1 METSNP
7 NEPPSSAIRLRKKDL
22 ERDPVEQFRKWFTDA
37 SRLKGIDATAMILST
52 ATRDARPSAR
62 VVLLKYFDEHG
73 FTFFTNYRSRK
84 SRELQENPQ
93 AALVFYWEELARQI
107 RIVGRVE
114 RVDADLSDTYFQSRP
129 RGSQI
134 GAWVSPQS
142 EVIASRSLL
151 EDRLDEAAARF
162 GEGPVERPPHWGG
175 YRVVPDEFEFWL
187 GGSNRLHDRFRYTR
201 DDSSWKIDRL
211 GP

>member
-7 NEPPSSAIRLRKKDL
+7 NEPPVSADRLHRTDL
-22 ERDPVEQFRKWFTDA
+22 DRDPIEQFRKWFTEA
-37 SRLKGIDATAMILST
+37 SRLEGIDPTAMILST

-73 FTFFTNYRSRK
+73 FTFFTNYHSRK

-134 GAWVSPQS
+134 GAWASPQS
-142 EVIASRSLL
+142 EVIASRSIL
-151 EDRLDEAAARF
+151 EERLDEATSRF

-175 YRVVPDEFEFWL
+175 WRVVPDEFEFWL
-187 GGSNRLHDRFRYTR
+187 GGNNRLHDRFRYTR
-201 DDSSWKIDRL
+201 EGSGWRIDRL